1 MSHLQSFIKEWREEI
16 TFERE
21 AEQQGI
27 TSWRLWYPLP
37 HSTAVVVGLSKRKQL
52 EKLIIICQR
61 QSEYI

>member
-1 MSHLQSFIKEWREEI
+1 MSHLQCFINEWREEI

-37 HSTAVVVGLSKRKQL
+37 HSTALLLGYQKENNLKN
-52 EKLIIICQR
+52 
-61 QSEYI
+61 